1 MHLRFDCPAGFYVK
15 GSPDVNITY
24 INATC
29 LDNGLFETTTET
41 CELIPCTQDSSAWTN
56 KFQESNDLMSFLQ
69 IFDSIQVD

>member
-29 LDNGLFETTTET
+29 LDTGLFETTSET
-41 CELIPCTQDSSAWTN
+41 CELIPCTQVSSWTN
-56 KFQESNDLMSFLQ
+56 LENDSNQWNYL
-69 IFDSIQVD
+69 